1 MDLTQ
6 LEMFN
11 AVALTGSI
19 TQAAQKV
26 HRVPS
31 NLTTRIRQLEADL
44 GVELF
49 IRENQRL
56 RLSPAGHNFL
66 RYSKQILA
74 LVDEARMVVAGD
86 EPQGLFALGALESTA
101 AVRIPESLAQFN
113 QRYPRIQ
120 FALSTGPSGTMID
133 GVLEGTLSAAFVDG
147 PLSHPELEGMPVY
160 REEMMLVTPAGH
172 AEVARATQVSG
183 SDVYA
188 FRANCSYRRHLES
201 WFHADRAT
209 PGRIHEM
216 ESYHGMLACVIAGA
230 GIALMPRSMLESM
243 PGHHQVEAW
252 PLAENWRWLT
262 TWLVWR
268 RGAMTRPLEAF
279 IALLNERQPPCLL
292 HKQAQRVINI
302 RRKRR
307 TLLIAALLIQ
317 TDGGMLPDARFQAKR
332 VAVTAQGFI
341 FQRRQQHL
349 AEMLPAMSRIDIHPF
364 HFTGP
369 VAVEHHGTTPDGMK
383 LPVPNNHQ
391 DQRGCR
397 QFGQIEQVVTFSG
410 IEFALIA
417 VKRGNQMQN
426 IRVMCRFSGNGIHG
440 GLLVVFIST

>member
-86 EPQGLFALGALESTA
+86 EPQGLFSLGALESTA
-101 AVRIPESLAQFN
+101 AVRIPESLARFN

-172 AEVARATQVSG
+172 AEVSKATQVSG

-201 WFHADRAT
+201 WFHADRVT

-216 ESYHGMLACVIAGA
+216 ESYHGMLACVIAGQ
-230 GIALMPRSMLESM
+230 ALR
-243 PGHHQVEAW
+243 
-252 PLAENWRWLT
+252 
-262 TWLVWR
+262 
-268 RGAMTRPLEAF
+268 
-279 IALLNERQPPCLL
+279 
-292 HKQAQRVINI
+292 
-302 RRKRR
+302 
-307 TLLIAALLIQ
+307 
-317 TDGGMLPDARFQAKR
+317 
-332 VAVTAQGFI
+332 
-341 FQRRQQHL
+341 
-349 AEMLPAMSRIDIHPF
+349 
-364 HFTGP
+364 
-369 VAVEHHGTTPDGMK
+369 
-383 LPVPNNHQ
+383 
-391 DQRGCR
+391 
-397 QFGQIEQVVTFSG
+397 
-410 IEFALIA
+410 
-417 VKRGNQMQN
+417 
-426 IRVMCRFSGNGIHG
+426 
-440 GLLVVFIST
+440 